1 MARKEKEKAG
11 EGGGAAVLERP
22 PISRKHQQY
31 SETVVPAL
39 REQFGYTS
47 VMAVPR
53 LDKIVVNMGV
63 GKGDEDP
70 KLLENAVRDLATITG
85 QRPVITRAKKA
96 VSNFKIREGY
106 KIGCKVT
113 LRGERMYH
121 FFDKIVSVVLPR
133 LRDFR
138 GLSPNSFDGRGNFAL
153 GLKEQIVFPEISYDT
168 FDKIRGMDVIVCT
181 TARTDEEAREF
192 LKKMGMP
199 IRT

>member
-11 EGGGAAVLERP
+11 EGGGAAVFERP